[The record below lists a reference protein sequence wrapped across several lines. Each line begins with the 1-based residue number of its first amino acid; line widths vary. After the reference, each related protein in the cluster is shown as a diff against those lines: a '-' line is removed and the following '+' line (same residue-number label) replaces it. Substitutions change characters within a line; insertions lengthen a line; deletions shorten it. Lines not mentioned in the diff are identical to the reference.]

1 MLHYPFQLNFS
12 EGWSLPVFTLLKLT
26 TFQHRSVELQEIN
39 EIMNQLLQEMF
50 LLSNPNAIQKIQN
63 VSLAVL
69 NSTGLIPEMLYR
81 RQGYGSADAQMS
93 LIYSSLK
100 IHPQRPNSDL

>member
-1 MLHYPFQLNFS
+1 
-12 EGWSLPVFTLLKLT
+12 
-26 TFQHRSVELQEIN
+26 
-39 EIMNQLLQEMF
+39 MNQLLQEMF